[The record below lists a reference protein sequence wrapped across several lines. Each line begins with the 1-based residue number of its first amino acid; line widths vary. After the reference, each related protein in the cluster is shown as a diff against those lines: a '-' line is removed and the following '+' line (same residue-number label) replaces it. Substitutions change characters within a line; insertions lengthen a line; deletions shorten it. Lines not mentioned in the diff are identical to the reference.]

1 MMDIN
6 EVFESND
13 FATDMIASKG
23 LEVKKHIFFK
33 LVNGEDN
40 GVSLNVMVL
49 LQKSGKNIFF

>member
-1 MMDIN
+1 MDIN

-40 GVSLNVMVL
+40 GVSLKNYPHKRL
-49 LQKSGKNIFF
+49 ENIFF